1 MPQHTVW
8 LNCKS
13 PELFMF
19 TNSVSTVCLSHTC
32 GHVAVSTETV
42 RYVQRRVGILGFTKD
57 GKPLVGRVLELDPL
71 GRIFVG
77 AGFCGHG
84 MPVCESSI
92 SHDHATCAD
101 DRLAKAEK

>member
-1 MPQHTVW
+1 M
-8 LNCKS
+8 
-13 PELFMF
+13 
-19 TNSVSTVCLSHTC
+19 C
-32 GHVAVSTETV
+32 GHITVSLKPV

-84 MPVCESSI
+84 MPVCECNI
-92 SHDHATCAD
+92 SHDHATCTN
-101 DRLAKAEK
+101 DRLAKAETRNGR